1 MDDSSSGFFGPI
13 AEYSSPDRN
22 TLSLL
27 HESQEG
33 FFSLYRGE
41 RAGRFRVYKCL
52 KPEWRDSPIH
62 QAMLQKEFE
71 IAYSL
76 SHPNIC
82 QTSALTEIEGLGPCI
97 EMEWIDGATLDKY
110 LERGRPDRHTFL
122 KLAAGLCDAMEYL
135 HKRQIVH
142 RDIKPSNIM
151 VTHDG
156 EVVKII
162 DFSLADRSASSILKL
177 PAGTLRY
184 TAPEVL
190 QGNPGTIYSD
200 IYSLGAVLAQMAPGR
215 CRVAERCMQKNP
227 LRRYASI
234 ADVKAA
240 LMPGRVSVWAILAG
254 IAALAAIVVA
264 AVLALRP
271 AARPE
276 PQHEAVPSR
285 PDTVF
290 VKVQEQPKAETPK
303 PKATKQN
310 PDDPDSILREITEM
324 LEEKL

>member
-1 MDDSSSGFFGPI
+1 MDDSSSGFFGPLS
-13 AEYSSPDRN
+13 EYSSPDRD
-22 TLSLL
+22 TISLL
-27 HESQEG
+27 HDSEAG

-41 RAGRFRVYKCL
+41 RAGRFRVFKSL

-82 QTSALTEIEGLGPCI
+82 QTTALTEIEGLGPCI
-97 EMEWIDGATLDKY
+97 EMEWIDGETLDTY
-110 LERGRPDRHTFL
+110 LERGYPDKRTFL
-122 KLAAGLCDAMEYL
+122 KLAAGLCDALEYI

-156 EVVKII
+156 EVVKVI

-190 QGNPGTIYSD
+190 LGNPGTIYSD
-200 IYSLGAVLAQMAPGR
+200 IYSLGAVLAQMVPCR
-215 CRVAERCMQKNP
+215 CRVAARCMQKNP
-227 LRRYASI
+227 LKRYASA

-254 IAALAAIVVA
+254 IAALAAIVIA
-264 AVLALRP
+264 AVLAIKP
-271 AARPE
+271 ATVAEPLPE
-276 PQHEAVPSR
+276 AAAPR
-285 PDTVF
+285 TDTVF
-290 VKVQEQPKAETPK
+290 VKVPDTPKVQESK

-310 PDDPDSILREITEM
+310 PDDPDSVLREITEM

>member
-1 MDDSSSGFFGPI
+1 MDDSSSGFFGPLS
-13 AEYSSPDRN
+13 EYSSPDRD
-22 TLSLL
+22 TISLL
-27 HESQEG
+27 HESKAG

-62 QAMLQKEFE
+62 QAILQKEFE

-82 QTSALTEIEGLGPCI
+82 QTTALTEIEGLGPCI
-97 EMEWIDGATLDKY
+97 EMEWIDGETLDAY
-110 LERGRPDRHTFL
+110 LERGYPDKRTFL
-122 KLAAGLCDAMEYL
+122 KLAAGLCDALEYI

-142 RDIKPSNIM
+142 RDLKPSNIM

-156 EVVKII
+156 GVVKII

-190 QGNPGTIYSD
+190 LGNPGTIYSD
-200 IYSLGAVLAQMAPGR
+200 IYSLGAVLAQMVPCR
-215 CRVAERCMQKNP
+215 CRVAARCMQKNP
-227 LRRYASI
+227 LRRYASA

-240 LMPGRVSVWAILAG
+240 LMPGRVNVWAILAG
-254 IAALAAIVVA
+254 IAAAAALVAAAILA
-264 AVLALRP
+264 FRPTAV
-271 AARPE
+271 PE
-276 PQHEAVPSR
+276 PRQEPIPPR

-290 VKVQEQPKAETPK
+290 VKVQEPPKAEEPK
-303 PKATKQN
+303 PKVSKQK

>member
-1 MDDSSSGFFGPI
+1 MDDSSSGFFGPLS
-13 AEYSSPDRN
+13 EYSSPDRD

-27 HESQEG
+27 HDSQAG

-52 KPEWRDSPIH
+52 KPEWRNSPIH

-82 QTSALTEIEGLGPCI
+82 QTTALTEIEGLGPCI
-97 EMEWIDGATLDKY
+97 EMEWIDGETLDAY
-110 LERGRPDRHTFL
+110 LERGYPDKRTFL
-122 KLAAGLCDAMEYL
+122 KLAAGLCDALEYI

-142 RDIKPSNIM
+142 RDLKPSNIM

-156 EVVKII
+156 GIVKVI
-162 DFSLADRSASSILKL
+162 DFSLADRNASSILKL

-190 QGNPGTIYSD
+190 LGSPGTIYSD
-200 IYSLGAVLAQMAPGR
+200 IYSLGAVLAQMATCR
-215 CRVAERCMQKNP
+215 SRVAARCMQKDP
-227 LRRYASI
+227 LKRYAS
-234 ADVKAA
+234 ATDVKAA
-240 LMPGRVSVWAILAG
+240 LMPGSVNVWGILAG
-254 IAALAAIVVA
+254 IAALAAIIVA
-264 AVLALRP
+264 AILSLRP
-271 AARPE
+271 TTVPE
-276 PQHEAVPSR
+276 TQRDASPSST
-285 PDTVF
+285 DTVF
-290 VKVQEQPKAETPK
+290 VKVQDTPEAKEPMYKAS
-303 PKATKQN
+303 KQKTDN
-310 PDDPDSILREITEM
+310 PDGILREITEM

>member
-1 MDDSSSGFFGPI
+1 MDDSSSGFFGPLS
-13 AEYSSPDRN
+13 EYSSPDRD

-27 HESQEG
+27 HDSQAG

-52 KPEWRDSPIH
+52 KPEWRNSPIH

-82 QTSALTEIEGLGPCI
+82 QTTALTEIDGLGPCI
-97 EMEWIDGATLDKY
+97 EMEWIDGETLASY
-110 LERGRPDRHTFL
+110 LERGRPDRRTYL
-122 KLAAGLCDAMEYL
+122 KLAAGLCDALEYL

-156 EVVKII
+156 GIVKVI
-162 DFSLADRSASSILKL
+162 DFSLADRNASSILKL

-190 QGNPGTIYSD
+190 RGNPGTVYSD
-200 IYSLGAVLAQMAPGR
+200 IYSLGAVLAQMATCR
-215 CRVAERCMQKNP
+215 SRVAARCMQKDP
-227 LRRYASI
+227 LKRYAS
-234 ADVKAA
+234 ATDVKAA
-240 LMPGRVSVWAILAG
+240 LMPGSVNVWGILAG
-254 IAALAAIVVA
+254 IAALAAIIVA
-264 AVLALRP
+264 AILSLRP
-271 AARPE
+271 ATVAEPLPE
-276 PQHEAVPSR
+276 AAAPR
-285 PDTVF
+285 TDTVF
-290 VKVQEQPKAETPK
+290 VKVPDTPKVQESK

-310 PDDPDSILREITEM
+310 PDDPNSVLREITEM